1 MLFQLPRWVWLGG
14 FVLAWVAG
22 LVNVVGYLS
31 FEHQAVTHLT
41 GTTTLLG
48 AALAQG
54 QWGASGHLLAVIASF
69 VGGALLSGL
78 IIGDGALRLGRR
90 YGMVLGLETI
100 ALVLAVPLLEHELI
114 WGSYLAGLACGLQ
127 NGMGTTY
134 SGAVV
139 RTTHV
144 TGMLTDL
151 GLALGQWL
159 RGRAVEPRR
168 LTLCLVVVSGFLL
181 GALCGAHLFAA
192 LHYAALY
199 VSAATTFALALV
211 YWLYRWR
218 THAGGLAGKDHA
230 DR

>member
-1 MLFQLPRWVWLGG
+1 MLLRLPRWVWLGG
-14 FVLAWVAG
+14 LVLAWVAG

-48 AALAQG
+48 AALAHG
-54 QWGASGHLLAVIASF
+54 QWGGSGHLLAVLASF
-69 VGGALLSGL
+69 VVGALFSGL
-78 IIGDGALRLGRR
+78 IIGDGALQLGRR
-90 YGMVLGLETI
+90 YGVVLGLEAM
-100 ALVLAVPLLEHELI
+100 ALVLAVPLLERELA

-151 GLALGQWL
+151 GLALGLWL
-159 RGRAVEPRR
+159 RGRLVEPRR
-168 LTLCLVVVSGFLL
+168 LTLCLVVVTGFLL
-181 GALCGAHLFAA
+181 GALCGAWLFAA

-199 VSAATTFALALV
+199 VPAATTLALALI

-218 THAGGLAGKDHA
+218 VRPQGLVGKDHV

>member
-1 MLFQLPRWVWLGG
+1 MLFRLPRWVWLGG

-48 AALAQG
+48 AALAHG
-54 QWGASGHLLAVIASF
+54 QWSAGGHLLAVLASF

-78 IIGDGALRLGRR
+78 VIGDGALQLGRR
-90 YGMVLGLETI
+90 YGLVLGLETI
-100 ALVLAVPLLEHELI
+100 ALVLAVPLLERELV

-151 GLALGQWL
+151 GLALGLWL
-159 RGRAVEPRR
+159 RGRPVEPRR
-168 LTLCLVVVSGFLL
+168 LSLCLVVVSGFFL
-181 GALCGAHLFAA
+181 GAVCGAWLFVA

-199 VSAATTFALALV
+199 VPAATTLALALI

-218 THAGGLAGKDHA
+218 SHRHSPTEPKHA